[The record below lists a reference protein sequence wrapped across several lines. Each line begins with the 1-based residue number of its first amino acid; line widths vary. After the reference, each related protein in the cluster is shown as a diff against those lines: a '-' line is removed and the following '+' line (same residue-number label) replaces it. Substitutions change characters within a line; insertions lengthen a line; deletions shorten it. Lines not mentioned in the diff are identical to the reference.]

1 MPDTKTAALI
11 LEIVVGAAIAMIL
24 GDYLGNR
31 VGRTRLVIGLGIII
45 LIAIIAFAVVTIIQV
60 QVRNS
65 S

>member
-11 LEIVVGAAIAMIL
+11 LEIVVGAAIAMII

-31 VGRTRLVIGLGIII
+31 IGRTRLVIGLGIII
-45 LIAIIAFAVVTIIQV
+45 IIAIIVFAVVTIIQV
-60 QVRNS
+60 QVKS

>member
-11 LEIVVGAAIAMIL
+11 LEIVVGVAVAMII

-31 VGRTRLVIGLGIII
+31 IGRTRLVIGLGIII
-45 LIAIIAFAVVTIIQV
+45 LIAIIAFAVVTIVQV
-60 QVRNS
+60 QVKS

>member
-11 LEIVVGAAIAMIL
+11 LEIVVGAAIAMII

-31 VGRTRLVIGLGIII
+31 IGRTRLVIGLGIII
-45 LIAIIAFAVVTIIQV
+45 IIAIIAFAVVTIIQV
-60 QVRNS
+60 QVKS